1 MSRRLMTIM
10 DLLALAAGDPQYMKK
25 IFQLPVVAASLLFL
39 ATVCHVQAEPIK
51 APGLAAGAGLWV
63 NLWNYPD
70 GDVDSYFARLHAH
83 GVRNY
88 FIQTSR
94 SNTEALREPEKF
106 AAIIDACHKNN
117 IRVIAWSFS
126 ELHNPIGDADKLI
139 HVGNFVTQNG
149 QRIDAVG
156 ADMESNVS
164 AQHIETYVHRIRQS
178 LGRDYPIV
186 AIVYSPLNRAQQA
199 GITPWKTIANNFNV
213 IAPMT
218 YWSGKMN
225 TVDPYTYAINSIAK
239 IRQLSGRS
247 DVDIHMIGDG
257 MGTDSQQ
264 ILQFLK
270 GCQSAEATSASLYPN
285 QKVTD
290 EQLLAINKYTDYIQ
304 PNTRFRLKCLKSL
317 KTSSAI
323 SEPINYDPTQPISRS
338 DFYKLVVGKLHK
350 IDGEL
355 IRTGLEAYQFLKTIG
370 HLPGS
375 FSPLPSEEFLRQ
387 PVYPREAYA
396 LLAMAVEQNF
406 RAAAQGIAITN
417 QPKKAPKRLD
427 SIFTQPAHAA
437 GATKPINYLDAA
449 QMVVEARSGL
459 RAARKP

>member
-1 MSRRLMTIM
+1 
-10 DLLALAAGDPQYMKK
+10 MKK
-25 IFQLPVVAASLLFL
+25 IFLLPVVAACLTLF
-39 ATVCHVQAEPIK
+39 ATVSKASAEPVK

-70 GDVDSYFARLHAH
+70 GDVDSYFARLYTH

-94 SNTEALREPEKF
+94 SNTEALREPAKF
-106 AAIIDACHKNN
+106 AAIIEACHKHN

-126 ELHNPIGDADKLI
+126 ELHNPTSDADKLI
-139 HVGNFVTQNG
+139 YVGNFLTPSG

-164 AQHIETYVHRIRQS
+164 AAHIDTYVQRIRQS
-178 LGRDYPIV
+178 LGQDYPMV

-213 IAPMT
+213 VAPMT

-239 IRQLSGRS
+239 IRQLSGRA
-247 DVDIHMIGDG
+247 DIDIHMIGDG

-270 GCQSAEATSASLYPN
+270 GCQAAEATSASIYPN
-285 QKVTD
+285 QKITD
-290 EQLLAINKYTDYIQ
+290 EQLLALTKYRDFIH

-317 KTSSAI
+317 KSSASI
-323 SEPINYDPTQPISRS
+323 SEPSNSDPTQPISRS
-338 DFYKLVVGKLHK
+338 DFYKLVVSKLHQ
-350 IDGEL
+350 
-355 IRTGLEAYQFLKTIG
+355 LESGDCEQSGFDAYLFLKKIG

-375 FSPLPSEEFLRQ
+375 FDASPSEDFLKQ

-406 RAAAQGIAITN
+406 RAAAQGTAITN
-417 QPKKAPKRLD
+417 QAKKAPKRLD
-427 SIFTQPAHAA
+427 SIFMQPAQAA
-437 GATKPINYLDAA
+437 GVSIKPINYLDAA

-459 RAARKP
+459 KAAHKP

>member
-1 MSRRLMTIM
+1 
-10 DLLALAAGDPQYMKK
+10 MKK
-25 IFQLPVVAASLLFL
+25 IFLLSVVAACLSFL
-39 ATVCHVQAEPIK
+39 ATFSNALAEPIK
-51 APGLAAGAGLWV
+51 AAGLASGAGIWV

-94 SNTEALREPEKF
+94 SNTEALREPAKF
-106 AAIIDACHKNN
+106 AAIIDACHKNS

-126 ELHNPIGDADKLI
+126 ELHSPVSDADKLVY
-139 HVGNFVTQNG
+139 VGNFTTPSG
-149 QRIDAVG
+149 HRIDAVG

-164 AQHIETYVHRIRQS
+164 AAHIETYVQRIRQA
-178 LGRDYPIV
+178 LGSDYPIV

-199 GITPWKTIANNFNV
+199 GVTPWRTIANNFNV

-239 IRQLSGRS
+239 IRQLSGRA
-247 DVDIHMIGDG
+247 DVDIHMIGDA

-270 GCQSAEATSASLYPN
+270 GCQAAEATSASLYPN
-285 QKVTD
+285 QKITD
-290 EQLLAINKYTDYIQ
+290 EQLLALTKYTDYIQ

-317 KTSSAI
+317 KTTSAI
-323 SEPINYDPTQPISRS
+323 AEPLNSDPTLPISRS
-338 DFYKLVVGKLHK
+338 EFYKLVVSKLHK
-350 IDGEL
+350 ASGAENIPSGF
-355 IRTGLEAYQFLKTIG
+355 EAYLFLKKIG

-375 FSPLPSEEFLRQ
+375 FATLPTEDFLRQ

-417 QPKKAPKRLD
+417 QPQKAPKRLD
-427 SIFTQPAHAA
+427 SIFTQPAQAA
-437 GATKPINYLDAA
+437 GSLKPINYLDAA

-459 RAARKP
+459 RAAHKP

>member
-1 MSRRLMTIM
+1 
-10 DLLALAAGDPQYMKK
+10 MKK
-25 IFQLPVVAASLLFL
+25 IFLLPVVAACFTLL
-39 ATVCHVQAEPIK
+39 ATLTNVSAEPIK
-51 APGLAAGAGLWV
+51 APGLASGAGLWV

-70 GDVDSYFARLHAH
+70 GDVDSYFARLYAH

-94 SNTEALREPEKF
+94 SNTEALREPAKF
-106 AAIIDACHKNN
+106 AAIIDACHKNS

-126 ELHNPIGDADKLI
+126 ELHNPLSDADKLI
-139 HVGNFVTQNG
+139 YVGNFTTPNG
-149 QRIDAVG
+149 QKIDAVG

-164 AQHIETYVHRIRQS
+164 AQHIETYVQRIRQS
-178 LGRDYPIV
+178 LGHDYPIV

-213 IAPMT
+213 VAPMT

-239 IRQLSGRS
+239 IRQLSGRA

-264 ILQFLK
+264 IHQFLK
-270 GCQSAEATSASLYPN
+270 GCQAAEATSASIYPN
-285 QKVTD
+285 QKITD
-290 EQLLAINKYTDYIQ
+290 EQLLALTKYRDYVQ

-317 KTSSAI
+317 KTSGHI
-323 SEPINYDPTQPISRS
+323 GEPFNSDPTLPISRA
-338 DFYKLVVGKLHK
+338 DFYRLVVSKLHPLNSVEN
-350 IDGEL
+350 IQSGFD
-355 IRTGLEAYQFLKTIG
+355 AYQFLKKIG

-375 FSPLPSEEFLRQ
+375 FAALPNEDFLRQ

-427 SIFTQPAHAA
+427 SIFTQPVQAA
-437 GATKPINYLDAA
+437 GSLKPINYLDAA

-459 RAARKP
+459 KAARKP

>member
-1 MSRRLMTIM
+1 
-10 DLLALAAGDPQYMKK
+10 MKK
-25 IFQLPVVAASLLFL
+25 IFLLPVVAAYISFL
-39 ATVCHVQAEPIK
+39 TTFSPAQAEPIK
-51 APGLAAGAGLWV
+51 APGLASGAGLWV

-70 GDVDSYFARLHAH
+70 GDVDGYFAHLHAH

-94 SNTEALREPEKF
+94 SNTEALREPSKF

-117 IRVIAWSFS
+117 IRVVAWSFS
-126 ELHNPIGDADKLI
+126 ELHSPLTDADKLI
-139 HVGNFVTQNG
+139 YVANFVTPSG

-164 AQHIETYVHRIRQS
+164 SAHIETYVQRIRQA
-178 LGRDYPIV
+178 LGHDYPMV

-199 GITPWKTIANNFNV
+199 GVTPWKTIANNFNV

-247 DVDIHMIGDG
+247 DIDIHMIGDG

-270 GCQSAEATSASLYPN
+270 GCQAAEATSASLYPN

-290 EQLLAINKYTDYIQ
+290 EQLLALHKYTDYIQ

-317 KTSSAI
+317 KTSASI
-323 SEPINYDPTQPISRS
+323 VEPFNSDPTLPISRS
-338 DFYKLVVGKLHK
+338 DFYKLVVTRLH
-350 IDGEL
+350 L
-355 IRTGLEAYQFLKTIG
+355 VTGAESVQSGFDAYQFLKKIG

-375 FSPLPSEEFLRQ
+375 FAAMPTPEFLSQ

-406 RAAAQGIAITN
+406 RAAAQGTAITN

-427 SIFTQPAHAA
+427 SIFTQPVQAA
-437 GATKPINYLDAA
+437 GTLKPINYLDAA

-459 RAARKP
+459 KAARSP